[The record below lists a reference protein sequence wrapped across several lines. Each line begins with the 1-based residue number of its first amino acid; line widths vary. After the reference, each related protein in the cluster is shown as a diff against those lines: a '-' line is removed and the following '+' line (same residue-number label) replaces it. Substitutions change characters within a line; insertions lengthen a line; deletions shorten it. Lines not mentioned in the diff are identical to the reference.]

1 MKDKC
6 VLVTGSS
13 SGIGYEI
20 TSNLLDLGAQVIGI
34 ARNHDKSNLENK
46 NYITYNCDVSIHD
59 KLEILLKQIL
69 KNHPQI
75 NCLISNAG
83 YGNFGPLE
91 NYSTLQINKFLST
104 NLTSHLVITKHLL
117 PHFKRNKMG
126 DIIFIGSEAG
136 LLGAKNGS
144 LYCTAKFGLKGFSEA
159 LSKDVVNNNIRV
171 SIINPGMVRTDFFEN
186 LNFEPGDS
194 EENAI
199 SLRDVSSTV
208 AYILGLSRNTIV
220 DEINLSPSKKAIK
233 FKWINQL

>member
-104 NLTSHLVITKHLL
+104 NLTSHLVITKYLL

-136 LLGAKNGS
+136 LSGAKNGS

-159 LSKDVVNNNIRV
+159 LSKDVSNKNIRV
-171 SIINPGMVRTDFFEN
+171 AMINPGMVRTEFFKN

-220 DEINLSPSKKAIK
+220 DEINISPSKKAIK
-233 FKWINQL
+233 FK

>member
-6 VLVTGSS
+6 ILVTGSS

-20 TSNLLDLGAQVIGI
+20 TSKLLDLGAKVIGI

-46 NYITYNCDVSIHD
+46 NYTTYNCDVSVHE
-59 KLEILLKQIL
+59 KLEILMKQIL

-91 NYSTLQINKFLST
+91 NFSTLQINNFLST
-104 NLTSHLVITKHLL
+104 NLTSHLIITKLLL

-126 DIIFIGSEAG
+126 DIIFIGSESG

-144 LYCTAKFGLKGFSEA
+144 LYCTAKFGLRGFTES
-159 LSKDVVNNNIRV
+159 LSKDVSKKNIRV

-186 LNFEPGDS
+186 LNFEPGNN

-199 SLRDVSSTV
+199 SIKDISSTV
-208 AYILGLSRNTIV
+208 AYILALSRNTIV
-220 DEINLSPSKKAIK
+220 DEINLSPSRKSVK
-233 FKWINQL
+233 FK

>member
-20 TSNLLDLGAQVIGI
+20 TSNLLDLGAKVIGI
-34 ARNHDKSNLENK
+34 ARNHDKSDLENK
-46 NYITYNCDVSIHD
+46 NYTTYRCDVSIHD
-59 KLEILLKQIL
+59 KFEILLKKIL
-69 KNHPQI
+69 KKHPQI

-83 YGNFGPLE
+83 YGNFGSLE
-91 NYSTLQINKFLST
+91 NYSTLQINKFLAT

-136 LLGAKNGS
+136 LSGAKNGS
-144 LYCTAKFGLKGFSEA
+144 LYCAAKFGLRGFSEA
-159 LSKDVVNNNIRV
+159 LSKDVSNNNIRV
-171 SIINPGMVRTDFFEN
+171 TIINPGMVRTDFFKN
-186 LNFEPGDS
+186 LNFKPGDGK
-194 EENAI
+194 ENVI
-199 SLRDVSSTV
+199 NLRDISSTV

-220 DEINLSPSKKAIK
+220 DEINLSPSKKVIK
-233 FKWINQL
+233 FK

>member
-1 MKDKC
+1 MKNKC

-20 TSNLLDLGAQVIGI
+20 TSNLLDLGAKVIGI

-46 NYITYNCDVSIHD
+46 NYITYNCDVSVHD

-91 NYSTLQINKFLST
+91 NYSTSQINKFLST

-117 PHFKRNKMG
+117 PHFKRNKIG

-136 LLGAKNGS
+136 LSGAKNGS

-220 DEINLSPSKKAIK
+220 DEINLSPAKKVIK
-233 FKWINQL
+233 FK

>member
-20 TSNLLDLGAQVIGI
+20 TSNLLDLGAKVIGI

-136 LLGAKNGS
+136 LSGAKNGS

-159 LSKDVVNNNIRV
+159 LSKDVSNNNIRV
-171 SIINPGMVRTDFFEN
+171 AMINPGMVRTEFFKN

-194 EENAI
+194 DENAI
-199 SLRDVSSTV
+199 SLRDVSSTI

-220 DEINLSPSKKAIK
+220 DEINISASKKAIK
-233 FKWINQL
+233 FK

>member
-20 TSNLLDLGAQVIGI
+20 TSKLLDLGAKVIGI
-34 ARNHDKSNLENK
+34 ARNHDRSKLENK
-46 NYITYNCDVSIHD
+46 NYTTYKCDVSAHQ

-69 KNHPQI
+69 KKHPQI
-75 NCLISNAG
+75 NCFISNAG
-83 YGNFGPLE
+83 YGDFGPLE
-91 NYSTLQINKFLST
+91 NFSTLQIKNFIAT
-104 NLTSHLVITKHLL
+104 NLTSHIVMTKLLL
-117 PHFKRNKMG
+117 PHFKRIKIG

-144 LYCTAKFGLKGFSEA
+144 LYCTAKFGLRGFSEA
-159 LSKDVVNNNIRV
+159 LSKDVTNKNIRV
-171 SIINPGMVRTDFFEN
+171 CLINPGMIRTNFFEN
-186 LNFEPGDS
+186 LNFEPGND

-199 SLRDVSSTV
+199 NIKDVSSTV

-220 DEINLSPSKKAIK
+220 DEINLSPLKKAIK
-233 FKWINQL
+233 FK

>member
-6 VLVTGSS
+6 ILVTGSS

-20 TSNLLDLGAQVIGI
+20 TSKLLDLGAKVIGI

-46 NYITYNCDVSIHD
+46 NYTTYNCDVSVHE
-59 KLEILLKQIL
+59 KLEILMKQIL

-91 NYSTLQINKFLST
+91 NFSTLQINNFLST
-104 NLTSHLVITKHLL
+104 NLTSHLIITKLLL

-126 DIIFIGSEAG
+126 DIIFIGSESG

-144 LYCTAKFGLKGFSEA
+144 LYCTAKFGLRGFKES
-159 LSKDVVNNNIRV
+159 LSKDVSKKNIRV

-186 LNFEPGDS
+186 LNFEPGNN

-199 SLRDVSSTV
+199 SIKDISSTV
-208 AYILGLSRNTIV
+208 AYILALSRNTIV
-220 DEINLSPSKKAIK
+220 DEINLSPSKKSVK
-233 FKWINQL
+233 FK

>member
-20 TSNLLDLGAQVIGI
+20 TSNLLDLGAKVIGI

-46 NYITYNCDVSIHD
+46 NYTTYNCDVSVHD

-91 NYSTLQINKFLST
+91 NYSKLQINKFLSA

-136 LLGAKNGS
+136 LSGAKNGS

-159 LSKDVVNNNIRV
+159 LSKDVANNNIRV
-171 SIINPGMVRTDFFEN
+171 SIINLGMVRTDFFNN

-194 EENAI
+194 EENTI
-199 SLRDVSSTV
+199 SLRDISSTV
-208 AYILGLSRNTIV
+208 TYILGLSRNTIV

-233 FKWINQL
+233 FK

>member
-1 MKDKC
+1 MKNKC

-20 TSNLLDLGAQVIGI
+20 TSNLLDLGAKVIGI

-46 NYITYNCDVSIHD
+46 NYITYNCDVSVHD

-91 NYSTLQINKFLST
+91 NYSTSQINKFLST

-136 LLGAKNGS
+136 LSGAKNGS

-233 FKWINQL
+233 FK

>member
-20 TSNLLDLGAQVIGI
+20 TLKLLDLGAKVIGI
-34 ARNHDKSNLENK
+34 ARNHDRSKLENK
-46 NYITYNCDVSIHD
+46 NYTTYKCDVSAHQ

-75 NCLISNAG
+75 NCFISNAG
-83 YGNFGPLE
+83 YGDFGPLE
-91 NYSTLQINKFLST
+91 NFSTLQIKNFIAT
-104 NLTSHLVITKHLL
+104 NLTSHIVMTKLLL
-117 PHFKRNKMG
+117 PHFKRIKIG

-144 LYCTAKFGLKGFSEA
+144 LYCTAKFGLRGFSEA
-159 LSKDVVNNNIRV
+159 LSKDVANKNIRV
-171 SIINPGMVRTDFFEN
+171 SIINPGMIRTNFFEN
-186 LNFEPGDS
+186 LNFEPGND

-199 SLRDVSSTV
+199 NIKDVSSTV
-208 AYILGLSRNTIV
+208 AYILDLSRNTIV
-220 DEINLSPSKKAIK
+220 DEINLSPLKKAIK
-233 FKWINQL
+233 FK

>member
-20 TSNLLDLGAQVIGI
+20 TLKLLDLGAKVIGI
-34 ARNHDKSNLENK
+34 ARNHDRSKLENK
-46 NYITYNCDVSIHD
+46 NYTTYKCDVSAHQ

-75 NCLISNAG
+75 NCFISNAG
-83 YGNFGPLE
+83 FGDFGPLE
-91 NYSTLQINKFLST
+91 NFSTLQIKNFIAT
-104 NLTSHLVITKHLL
+104 NLTSHIVMTKLLL
-117 PHFKRNKMG
+117 PHFKRIKIG

-144 LYCTAKFGLKGFSEA
+144 LYCTAKFGLRGFSEA
-159 LSKDVVNNNIRV
+159 LSKDVANKNIRV
-171 SIINPGMVRTDFFEN
+171 SIINPGMIRTDFFEN
-186 LNFEPGDS
+186 LNFEPGND

-199 SLRDVSSTV
+199 NIKDVSSTV
-208 AYILGLSRNTIV
+208 AYILDLSRKTIV
-220 DEINLSPSKKAIK
+220 DEINLSPLKKAIK
-233 FKWINQL
+233 FK

>member
-6 VLVTGSS
+6 ILVTGSS

-20 TSNLLDLGAQVIGI
+20 TSKLLDLGAKVIGI

-46 NYITYNCDVSIHD
+46 NYTTYNCDVSVHE
-59 KLEILLKQIL
+59 KLEILMKQIL

-91 NYSTLQINKFLST
+91 NFSTLQINNFLST
-104 NLTSHLVITKHLL
+104 NLTSHLIITKLLL

-126 DIIFIGSEAG
+126 DIIFIGSESG

-144 LYCTAKFGLKGFSEA
+144 LYCTAKFGLRGFTES
-159 LSKDVVNNNIRV
+159 LSKDVSKKNIRV
-171 SIINPGMVRTDFFEN
+171 SLINPGMVRTDFFEN
-186 LNFEPGDS
+186 LNFEPGNN
-194 EENAI
+194 EENTI
-199 SLRDVSSTV
+199 SIKDISSTV
-208 AYILGLSRNTIV
+208 AYILALSRNTIV
-220 DEINLSPSKKAIK
+220 DEINLSPSKKSVK
-233 FKWINQL
+233 FK